1 MHPTIGGC
9 MASAGS
15 EARNNSVALMGYKR
29 GENALPVLVVL
40 TTEKGIVKGKR
51 TVGTCEV

>member
-1 MHPTIGGC
+1 